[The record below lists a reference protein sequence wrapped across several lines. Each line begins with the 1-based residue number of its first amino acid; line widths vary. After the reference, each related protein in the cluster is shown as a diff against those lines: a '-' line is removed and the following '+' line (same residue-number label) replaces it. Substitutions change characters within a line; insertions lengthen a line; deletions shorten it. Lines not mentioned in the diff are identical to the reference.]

1 MANARQTTVVRFG
14 VYELDLAARQLRKN
28 GARIKLQDQPF
39 RVLQLLTER
48 PGEIV
53 TREELREKL
62 WPADTFV
69 EFDHSLNT
77 TIQKIRQALG
87 DSPNVPRYVETIPRT
102 GYRFVAPV
110 EAARAQ
116 PLPPEPKPAPLG
128 TSLGL
133 TVGALGVLAAL
144 AGWWIIRS
152 PEPAFEHTSDRPL
165 RRLTSDQ
172 GLAYQP
178 ALSSDG
184 KLLAYASDRGGE
196 GNLDIWVQQIGA
208 GAPARLTTD
217 EADETEPSFSPD
229 AARIVFRSG
238 RDGGGIYSVPTLGG
252 EQPRLI
258 APHGRRPRYSPDG
271 NWIAYWVGSESNVP
285 GSIYLIGAA
294 GGESKE
300 LASGRSPIW
309 SPDSRHV
316 LFTRGRTALQ
326 DDWYVV
332 SLDGGDPQPTG
343 AFEPLFQQH
352 FRPAVEK
359 VFIAETWHPSGDA
372 VVFSARRSDST
383 NLWRIPLS
391 PESRQV
397 KGPPSR
403 LTHGTG
409 TETQASFAADGS
421 LVFSTLVENFD
432 IWALPV
438 DSDRGLVIGE
448 IAPLT
453 RNEAVDWYPSISAD
467 GTRMVF

>member
-271 NWIAYWVGSESNVP
+271 NWIAYWVGSEHLAV
-285 GSIYLIGAA
+285 GFVYLIGAA
-294 GGESKE
+294 GGNP
-300 LASGRSPIW
+300 GNWP
-309 SPDSRHV
+309 P
-316 LFTRGRTALQ
+316 
-326 DDWYVV
+326 
-332 SLDGGDPQPTG
+332 G
-343 AFEPLFQQH
+343 A
-352 FRPAVEK
+352 
-359 VFIAETWHPSGDA
+359 HPSGRPIA
-372 VVFSARRSDST
+372 
-383 NLWRIPLS
+383 
-391 PESRQV
+391 
-397 KGPPSR
+397 
-403 LTHGTG
+403 GTCSLQEGEQRFRTIG
-409 TETQASFAADGS
+409 TS
-421 LVFSTLVENFD
+421 
-432 IWALPV
+432 
-438 DSDRGLVIGE
+438 
-448 IAPLT
+448 
-453 RNEAVDWYPSISAD
+453 YPSTGVIPSPPALSSRSSSNTFAPRWKKSSSRKP
-467 GTRMVF
+467 GIQAETRWCFRRVGVTARIFGGFRSHPRAGKSRGRQAV